1 MTAAAAVPFAGRV
14 AFVTGGSRGMGR
26 AIALRLAAD
35 GADCVITFRR
45 EAERA
50 TEVVEAIEA
59 VGRRAMAIELPL
71 EDRDRVGPAFELVA
85 ERFGRLD
92 IFVANAAA
100 TAFRPM
106 TEQKPHNVDRTFA
119 VSVDSFVAAVQAA
132 VPLMRDGG
140 RIIAISGID
149 SHQAMPRH
157 GVLGAA
163 KAAVESLVRSLALE
177 LGPQGITVNG
187 VSPGMIATD
196 SSQMYVERSL
206 GHEWSRAAVD
216 LANITPVRRLGTVD
230 DVASLVAYLAS
241 DVASFLTGQTIVL
254 DGGLTI
260 VSPLARLEE
269 KP

>member
-1 MTAAAAVPFAGRV
+1 MSLPLTGRV

-26 AIALRLAAD
+26 AIAVRLAED
-35 GADCVITFRR
+35 GADCVVTYRR
-45 EAERA
+45 EGDKAR
-50 TEVVEAIEA
+50 EVVDGI
-59 VGRRAMAIELPL
+59 VGLGRRALALELPL
-71 EDRDRVGPAFELVA
+71 EDRDRVGPVFERVA
-85 ERFGRLD
+85 ETFGRVD
-92 IFVANAAA
+92 ILVANAAA

-119 VSVDSFVAAVQAA
+119 VSVDSFIAAVQAA
-132 VPLMRDGG
+132 LPLMRDGG

-206 GHEWSRAAVD
+206 GHAWARAAAD
-216 LANITPVRRLGTVD
+216 LAAITPVRRLGTVD
-230 DVASLVAYLAS
+230 DVSSLVAYLAS
-241 DVASFLTGQTIVL
+241 DAASFLTGQTIIL
-254 DGGLTI
+254 DGGLTL
-260 VSPLARLEE
+260 VSPLQRLTESR
-269 KP
+269 P